1 MLVILTITMTDDEK
15 KLDNAQKNQRDI
27 GAAEDDPHTT
37 GPAENLREEAAD
49 MVDDSENSR
58 DPMSAENITEHDP
71 TAVKREHGSEIVEE
85 GNAGTAS
92 TEAQDKYRKKGMTE
106 V

>member
-1 MLVILTITMTDDEK
+1 MTDEK
-15 KLDNAQKNQRDI
+15 NLDKAQKNQRDI

-49 MVDDSENSR
+49 MVDKSEKSN
-58 DPMSAENITEHDP
+58 DPMSPQNILEHDP
-71 TAVKREHGSEIVEE
+71 TAVNRGQDQEIVEK
-85 GNAGTAS
+85 GNAGTNTS
-92 TEAQDKYRKKGMTE
+92 EAQEQYKRKGMTK